1 MKKLDF
7 FAKTFQK
14 DVELNELSPI
24 PLLRGES
31 IPVVPPK
38 LKANN
43 VCFSV
48 DFDDLNEREFD

>member
-1 MKKLDF
+1 L

-14 DVELNELSPI
+14 DVELNELSSI